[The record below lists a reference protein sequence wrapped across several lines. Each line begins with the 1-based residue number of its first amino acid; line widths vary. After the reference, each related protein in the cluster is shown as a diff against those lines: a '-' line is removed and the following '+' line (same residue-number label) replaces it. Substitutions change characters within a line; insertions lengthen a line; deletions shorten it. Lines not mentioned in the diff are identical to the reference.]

1 MRPRSPSP
9 ERSPRDAARRTSDRP
24 AALTP
29 FQAHQLS
36 VHGHSPARASASS
49 GRRSPRADPR
59 YDDIDDGGRRR
70 ESASASRALRPERA
84 SERASRSEAREG
96 SDRAYY
102 SNFAGDV
109 TSGRRHRDNI

>member
-1 MRPRSPSP
+1 M
-9 ERSPRDAARRTSDRP
+9 
-24 AALTP
+24 
-29 FQAHQLS
+29 
-36 VHGHSPARASASS
+36 HGHSLARVSASS
-49 GRRSPRADPR
+49 SRRSPRADPH

-70 ESASASRALRPERA
+70 ESASANRALRPERA
-84 SERASRSEAREG
+84 SERAPGRSGSRSEAREG